1 MKTLEQIN
9 SLSREELIQSDIACG
24 IAKWG
29 EAERAGLEKMASR
42 KSDATLR
49 AEMAVREGC
58 DHNKVKGAVIVHQPT
73 LDALE
78 DGIS

>member
-1 MKTLEQIN
+1 MTLDQIN
-9 SLSREELIQSDIACG
+9 KLSREELLKADIAVG

-29 EAERAGLEKMASR
+29 EAERKGLEKMAAR

-49 AEMAVREGC
+49 VEMAVREGC
-58 DHNKVKGAVIVHQPT
+58 DNNKVKGAVIVHQPT
-73 LDALE
+73 LGALE